1 MSEFEIIRNHFS
13 RDYDRSDI
21 NVGVGDDGA
30 ILNIDQMIGS
40 QLVVST
46 DTIVEQTHFPE
57 GTVPG
62 NIARRAMCI
71 NLSDMAAMGALPLWF
86 TLSLTLPGDKANE
99 EWLSEFSSG
108 LFEIASRYNCALI
121 GGDTTK
127 GPLSVTICMF
137 GNMPS
142 NSGLKRSSASVGDI
156 IYLSGSIGAS
166 RAALELINSKG
177 NISKRLLSIFYAP
190 TPMIDLGI
198 KLRNIAT
205 SCIDV
210 SDGLVA
216 DLSHICRASRVSAK
230 MHLATLPFDEEVK
243 TLFPDKYIEFGL
255 SGGDDYQLCF
265 TVPKHLKDSIQLV
278 STQTGVTLTA
288 IGEIVEFDHSQT
300 IAINGI
306 EDQLNVRGYDH
317 FD

>member
-13 RDYDRSDI
+13 RDYNRSDI
-21 NVGVGDDGA
+21 DVGIGDDGA
-30 ILNIDQMIGS
+30 ILNIDQMIDS

-99 EWLSEFSSG
+99 EWLSKFSSG

-127 GPLSVTICMF
+127 GPLSVTISIF

-142 NSGLKRSSASVGDI
+142 DTGLKRSSASVGDI

-166 RAALELINSKG
+166 RAALELLSK
-177 NISKRLLSIFYAP
+177 NENVSERLLRIFYEP

-230 MHLATLPFDEEVK
+230 IHLATLPFDEEVK
-243 TLFPDKYIEFGL
+243 SLFPDKYIEFGL

-265 TVPKHLKDSIQLV
+265 TVPKHLKESIESI
-278 STQTGVTLTA
+278 STQTGITLTA
-288 IGEIVEFDHSQT
+288 IGEIVEFDHTQSIT
-300 IAINGI
+300 INGF
-306 EDQLNVRGYDH
+306 EDQLNLGGYDH